1 MLCLFWWWKVVILAL
16 ILWKYCT
23 IGTINLE
30 MFRHISLH
38 STTLAYNVFVDIS
51 KGESPPNSLKVYA
64 VPIVQYHITH
74 CLEKLCYWLVF
85 SQIITR
91 EIMHKK
97 LRLRKKKLVLK
108 IHKNLQIDIGEQWDK
123 KGRKTALQYS
133 CSTCDYFLYNNWK
146 NCYNYIYICKYLT
159 WEVPSRFK

>member
-1 MLCLFWWWKVVILAL
+1 MLTFLKENHPQTA
-16 ILWKYCT
+16 
-23 IGTINLE
+23 
-30 MFRHISLH
+30 S
-38 STTLAYNVFVDIS
+38 
-51 KGESPPNSLKVYA
+51 KVYA

-91 EIMHKK
+91 EMMHKK
-97 LRLRKKKLVLK
+97 LRLRRKKLVLK

-123 KGRKTALQYS
+123 KGRKTSLQYS

-159 WEVPSRFK
+159 WEVPSRFKELPYKHSSCIPRWNDVKTNVSTSFQRGIHVECLYISLVLEISGL